1 MTLQTLYI
9 FSIFCSLLANFVAG
23 RNISHG
29 GGVSDFHV
37 GVVLDMDSTIG
48 RVGWNCME
56 MALSDF
62 YTTNADYRTRLSL
75 HLRDSQGDNVKAVL
89 SVIDLLQ
96 NVEVQAL
103 IGIQKSSEADIVIDL
118 GDKAHVPI
126 ISFSAT
132 SLSVS
137 SRSPYFIRATQ
148 NDSAQVN
155 AITSII
161 QAFKWREVVI
171 VYDNSDYGN
180 GITPYLIDA
189 FQEEQIRV
197 PYKSAISVSATNDEI
212 RLGLYK
218 LMNMQNRV
226 FIVDMS
232 DSLGSRLFLIAKEIG
247 MVSEGYVWII
257 TDRLTNLLE
266 SMDTTVIASMQGVLG
281 IKPYINA
288 SLELD
293 YFTNRWKKMFHQ
305 DLNIYGLRAYDTIS
319 TLAMAAERVRA
330 TKSLFGK
337 PRTKSNLTD
346 ITSIKTSG
354 TGPELL
360 DAISKTRFKGLSGD
374 FYFINGQLQSSVLQI
389 LNTIGKGERQIAFW
403 TPEHGI
409 SKDLNLPSHQMY
421 STSMANFRAIIWP
434 GESMTVPKGWV
445 IPTSGKKLRV
455 GVPVKSGFNEIVKVE
470 RNMYSNKTKT
480 TGYAID
486 VFKLVMAALPYSVAY
501 EFVPFMNADGSSSG
515 NNDEL
520 VYQLHTGR
528 FDAVVGDTTITSK
541 RSMYADFTLPYTEG
555 GVSLMVA
562 LKDDSKKKTWI
573 FLKPLTTDLWLTSGA
588 FFILT
593 GFVVWVLEHRINDD
607 FRGSPSEQV
616 GMIFWFPMS
625 TLVFAHREKILSNFT
640 RFVVGVWIFVV
651 LILSSSY
658 TASLSSMLTV
668 QSLQP
673 VVTSIEE
680 LKQNGDNV
688 GCQQGS
694 FVQDLLK
701 QRGFNESNI
710 KPFISPVEMIKALRK
725 GSQNNDG
732 ISAFFGSVP
741 YIKPFLAKNCNEYTM
756 IGPINKTEG
765 FGFAFPKGSPL
776 VPDVSRALLNVL
788 DGTEMKKLDV
798 ALFGT
803 ETTCSDPKNTVV
815 SNSMDLN
822 SFRGLFIITGTV
834 SGLALIAFLVIF
846 ICKHKHVWT
855 TAASGSPVW
864 TKIKTMLRQY
874 DQKDLPSFRFRRAA
888 IERQRSAEVGDIE
901 ASPSFTII
909 STYSYGNTSPVEG
922 RISIDLDAVRMSS
935 TALEEL
941 DDVRLS
947 D

>member
-1 MTLQTLYI
+1 MTLQILCI

-75 HLRDSQGDNVKAVL
+75 HLRDSQGDNAKAVL

-103 IGIQKSSEADIVIDL
+103 IGIQKSSEEDIVIDL

-161 QAFKWREVVI
+161 QAFRWREVVI
-171 VYDNSDYGN
+171 IYDNSDYGN

-189 FQEEQIRV
+189 LQEEQIRV
-197 PYKSAISVSATNDEI
+197 PYKSVISVSATNDEI
-212 RLGLYK
+212 RLELYK

-232 DSLGSRLFLIAKEIG
+232 DSLGSRLFLIANEIG

-288 SLELD
+288 SLELY

-319 TLAMAAERVRA
+319 TLAMAAERVGA
-330 TKSLFGK
+330 TKSLFEK

-374 FYFINGQLQSSVLQI
+374 FYFINGQLQSPVLQI
-389 LNTIGKGERQIAFW
+389 LNVIGNGEREIGFW
-403 TPEHGI
+403 IPEHGI

-421 STSMANFRAIIWP
+421 TTSMANFRAIIWP
-434 GESMTVPKGWV
+434 GESVTVPKGWV
-445 IPTSGKKLRV
+445 IPTRGKKLRV
-455 GVPVKSGFNEIVKVE
+455 GVPVKAGFNEIVKVE
-470 RNMYSNKTKT
+470 RDMYTNKTAI

-486 VFKLVMAALPYSVAY
+486 VFNLVMAALPYFVAY

-515 NNDEL
+515 SNDEL
-520 VYQLHTGR
+520 VYQLHTER

-555 GVSLMVA
+555 GVSMMVA
-562 LKDDSKKKTWI
+562 LKDDSKKNTWI

-593 GFVVWVLEHRINDD
+593 GFVVWVLEHPINDD

-625 TLVFAHREKILSNFT
+625 TLVFAHSSVNKLMNSKC
-640 RFVVGVWIFVV
+640 IFR
-651 LILSSSY
+651 IETSA
-658 TASLSSMLTV
+658 TAYL
-668 QSLQP
+668 
-673 VVTSIEE
+673 
-680 LKQNGDNV
+680 
-688 GCQQGS
+688 
-694 FVQDLLK
+694 
-701 QRGFNESNI
+701 
-710 KPFISPVEMIKALRK
+710 
-725 GSQNNDG
+725 
-732 ISAFFGSVP
+732 
-741 YIKPFLAKNCNEYTM
+741 YIKKM
-756 IGPINKTEG
+756 VD
-765 FGFAFPKGSPL
+765 AF
-776 VPDVSRALLNVL
+776 
-788 DGTEMKKLDV
+788 
-798 ALFGT
+798 
-803 ETTCSDPKNTVV
+803 
-815 SNSMDLN
+815 
-822 SFRGLFIITGTV
+822 
-834 SGLALIAFLVIF
+834 
-846 ICKHKHVWT
+846 
-855 TAASGSPVW
+855 
-864 TKIKTMLRQY
+864 
-874 DQKDLPSFRFRRAA
+874 
-888 IERQRSAEVGDIE
+888 
-901 ASPSFTII
+901 
-909 STYSYGNTSPVEG
+909 
-922 RISIDLDAVRMSS
+922 
-935 TALEEL
+935 
-941 DDVRLS
+941 
-947 D
+947 

>member
-1 MTLQTLYI
+1 MK
-9 FSIFCSLLANFVAG
+9 LAMRLAPLRTQARVTNLRLWQNLKKIHTETRMKALSPSWDG
-23 RNISHG
+23 HIDITIDLTSRNISHG
-29 GGVSDFHV
+29 QRVNDFQV

-48 RVGWNCME
+48 RVGWDCME
-56 MALSDF
+56 MALFDF

-75 HLRDSQGDNVKAVL
+75 HLRDSQGDNVKAAL

-103 IGIQKSSEADIVIDL
+103 IGPQKSSEADIVIDL

-171 VYDNSDYGN
+171 VYDNSDYRN

-189 FQEEQIRV
+189 LQEEQIRV
-197 PYKSAISVSATNDEI
+197 PYKSVISVSATNDEI
-212 RLGLYK
+212 RLELYK
-218 LMNMQNRV
+218 LMSMQNRV

-266 SMDTTVIASMQGVLG
+266 SMDTTVVASMQGVLG

-293 YFTNRWKKMFHQ
+293 YFTNRWKKKFHQ

-319 TLAMAAERVRA
+319 TLAMAAERVGA
-330 TKSLFGK
+330 TKSLFEK
-337 PRTKSNLTD
+337 PRTKINLTD

-374 FYFINGQLQSSVLQI
+374 FYFINGELQSPVLQI
-389 LNTIGKGERQIAFW
+389 LNVIGNGEREIGFW

-409 SKDLNLPSHQMY
+409 PNDLNLPSHQMY

-434 GESMTVPKGWV
+434 GESVTVPKGWV
-445 IPTSGKKLRV
+445 IPTRGKKLRV
-455 GVPVKSGFNEIVKVE
+455 GVPVKTGFNEIVKVE
-470 RNMYSNKTKT
+470 RDMYTNKTT
-480 TGYAID
+480 ITGYAID
-486 VFKLVMAALPYSVAY
+486 VFNLVMAALPYFVAY
-501 EFVPFMNADGSSSG
+501 EFEPFMNANGSSSG
-515 NNDEL
+515 N
-520 VYQLHTGR
+520 
-528 FDAVVGDTTITSK
+528 
-541 RSMYADFTLPYTEG
+541 FTLPYTEG
-555 GVSLMVA
+555 GISMMVA

-573 FLKPLTTDLWLTSGA
+573 FLKPLSKDLWLTSGA

-593 GFVVWVLEHRINDD
+593 GFVVWVLEHPINDD
-607 FRGSPSEQV
+607 FRGSPSQQV

-725 GSQNNDG
+725 GSQNNGG

-776 VPDVSRALLNVL
+776 VADVSRALLNVL
-788 DGTEMKKLDV
+788 DGTEMKKLDL

-834 SGLALIAFLVIF
+834 SGLALIVSLVIF

-855 TAASGSPVW
+855 TAASGSTVW

-922 RISIDLDAVRMSS
+922 RISIDLDVVRMSS